1 MIYLNDKITD
11 ELIQTVVSQL
21 ENDAIKPYAALGPT
35 LAVIHQEDLDK
46 GSASYLSSLR
56 ATGMKYGAVVN
67 DYVTH
72 NVNEAAQ
79 FISILSKDPTIHGII
94 LISDYGSVMN
104 RALYDLIPS
113 RLDIDGLSYSSI
125 GRLVD
130 NNSTIAYRNAPCT
143 ATACFKIMEAFRKKT
158 QPKDKDFTN
167 NTCLIIGRSVRV
179 GRPLAEILTQQNM
192 TVTLAHS
199 KTPYST
205 IYDSDYNYIVSAIGK
220 PNFWNGDNKLYHSEF
235 DTKCYIDVGMNVDEN
250 GKLCGDIDRG
260 WFDSLPSSSWSDNY
274 ITPVV
279 GGVGKVTTTVLF
291 AKLFNNAAEMFKNAA
306 GIYQYPQRPSV
317 TSQAEDLIVT
327 P

>member
-1 MIYLNDKITD
+1 MNDKNID

-21 ENDAIKPYAALGPT
+21 ENDAIKPYATLGPT

-46 GSASYLSSLR
+46 SSASYLASLR

-104 RALYDLIPS
+104 RVLYDLIPS
-113 RLDIDGLSYSSI
+113 RLDIDGLSYFSI

-130 NNSTIAYRNAPCT
+130 NNSAIAYRNAPCT
-143 ATACFKIMEAFRKKT
+143 ATACFKMMEAFRKKT
-158 QPKDKDFTN
+158 QPKETDFTN
-167 NTCLIIGRSVRV
+167 KTCLIIGRSIRV

-205 IYDSDYNYIVSAIGK
+205 IYNSDYNYIVSAIGK
-220 PNFWNGDNKLYHSEF
+220 PNFWNEDNKLYHSKF
-235 DTKCYIDVGMNVDEN
+235 DTRCYIDVGMNVDEN

-260 WFDSLPSSSWSDNY
+260 WFDSLPSSSCGDNY
-274 ITPVV
+274 ITPVT

-291 AKLFNNAAEMFKNAA
+291 AKLFNNAADFFRTSA
-306 GIYQYPQRPSV
+306 GLFQEPPQ
-317 TSQAEDLIVT
+317 IV
-327 P
+327 PQPQEEQQPQIMIQK

>member
-1 MIYLNDKITD
+1 VIYLNDKSTD

-130 NNSTIAYRNAPCT
+130 SNSTIAYRNAPCT
-143 ATACFKIMEAFRKKT
+143 AAACFKIMEAFRKKT
-158 QPKDKDFTN
+158 RPKEKDFAN
-167 NTCLIIGRSVRV
+167 DTCLIIGRSIRV

-199 KTPYST
+199 KTTYST
-205 IYDSDYNYIVSAIGK
+205 IFDSYNYVVSAIGK
-220 PNFWNGDNKLYHSEF
+220 PNFWNEDNKLYHSKF
-235 DTKCYIDVGMNVDEN
+235 DTRCYIDVGMNVDEN
-250 GKLCGDIDRG
+250 GKLCGDIDRE
-260 WFDSLPSSSWSDNY
+260 WFNSLPNGSYGDNY

-306 GIYQYPQRPSV
+306 GIYQYPKQPSV
-317 TSQAEDLIVT
+317 ASQAEDLIVT

>member
-1 MIYLNDKITD
+1 MNDKNID

-21 ENDAIKPYAALGPT
+21 ENDAIKPYATLGPT

-46 GSASYLSSLR
+46 SSASYLASLR

-104 RALYDLIPS
+104 RVLYDLIPS

-130 NNSTIAYRNAPCT
+130 NNSAIAYRNAPCT

-158 QPKDKDFTN
+158 QPKETDFTN
-167 NTCLIIGRSVRV
+167 KTCLIIGRSIRV

-205 IYDSDYNYIVSAIGK
+205 IYNSDYNYIVSAIGK
-220 PNFWNGDNKLYHSEF
+220 PNFWNEDNKLYHSEF
-235 DTKCYIDVGMNVDEN
+235 DTRCYIDVGMNVDEN

-260 WFDSLPSSSWSDNY
+260 WFDSLPSSSWGDNY
-274 ITPVV
+274 ITPVT

-291 AKLFNNAAEMFKNAA
+291 AKLFNNAADFFRTSA
-306 GIYQYPQRPSV
+306 GLFQEPPQ
-317 TSQAEDLIVT
+317 IV
-327 P
+327 PQPQEEQQPQIMIQK